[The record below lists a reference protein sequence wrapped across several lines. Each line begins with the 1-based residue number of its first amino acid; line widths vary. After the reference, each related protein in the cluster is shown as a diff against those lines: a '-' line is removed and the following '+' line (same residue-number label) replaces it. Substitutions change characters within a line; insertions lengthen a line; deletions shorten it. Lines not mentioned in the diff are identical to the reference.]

1 MKKMKRQFL
10 GVFCALTFLLVLL
23 SLPALADSPTELWVN
38 GVDILAPDATLP
50 KGVSYEDGVLT
61 LEGAEITQ
69 AGNSYP
75 ATDIGIYSDR
85 ALTIVLK
92 GQNSIAGEGIEC
104 GIHLI
109 SGALTLSGD
118 GSLEVSG
125 SDCGIAAY
133 AGVSV
138 EDSVSNLT
146 VSGAYG
152 AFSASDDG
160 SITIGGKNYNSYDDL
175 YQLVTV
181 EKGTLVSNVSL
192 PTQLWVNGVNI
203 LANPGDAPEGVS
215 YKDGVLTLKDVTI
228 DSVSDSAP
236 PFGIYSDR
244 ALTIVLTGQNSIAGE
259 DFECG
264 IYLNFGA
271 LTLSGD
277 GSLEVSGSFYGIAAR
292 AGVTV
297 ENSVSNLTVSGND
310 GAFTTFDG
318 APITIGGKNY
328 DPSDDLYQ
336 LVTVKNG
343 ELDSNVSLPTELWV
357 NGVDI
362 LEHPEE
368 APQGVSYNTE
378 TGVLTLE
385 GAEITQAGS
394 SSPAA
399 DIGIYADSA
408 LTIELKGQNSIVGEG
423 IECGI
428 FLNGGSL
435 TLSGDGSL
443 EVSGKE
449 VGIAAYAGVTV
460 ENSVS
465 ELIVSGTSG
474 AFSTYDYGSI
484 TIGGKNYDSYDDLYQ
499 LVTVEKGT
507 LVSNK
512 WLPPTELWVN
522 GVDILDPSATLP
534 TGVSYNTE
542 TGVLTLN
549 GVTINTASDSSS
561 DSGIYADNALTI
573 ELKGKNSLVGE
584 GIECGIFLDNGSLTL
599 SGDGSLSVAGKE
611 VGIAADDGVTVED
624 SVSEL
629 TVSGPSGAFS
639 TYDGAPITIGG
650 KKYDPSDDLYLLVT
664 VKKGTLVSN
673 EWLPLTELWVN
684 GVNILAPGATLPE
697 GVSYEDGVLT
707 LNNAAITQGY
717 LYDSSNSY
725 SAGIYANGSLSIVL
739 KGSSSIA
746 APENGNT
753 FFDGIAMYSGSL
765 NISGDGSLAITAL
778 GGDSDGIYL
787 QESSLIMKDCTLDI
801 TADYDGIYS
810 DRSVTLTGCTLDI
823 AADYDGLYSER
834 SVTLTD
840 CALDI
845 AAGDDGIDC
854 SGSATLTGC
863 TLDIAADD
871 DGLYSERSVTL
882 TDCTLDIAAGDDG
895 IDCSDSVTL
904 TDCTLDIAAGDDGI
918 DCSDSV
924 TLTDCT
930 LNIAA
935 DYWAISASDVCL
947 SNGSATVS
955 SGDNCFSSDRLLLE
969 NNSTVLFCN
978 SDAVDTNDF
987 TLSGGSLTLAYGTF
1001 VQKTP
1006 TLENQP
1012 EIVNNGY
1019 LLLQDADALQQAE
1032 ISGTGILSFD
1042 NASDGSFF
1050 DNAGSPI
1057 VSQDSLSLAVGTS
1070 DENEGLGYSW
1080 KKDEDGNWVLHLTKP
1095 MFLQSALTIT
1105 GEQNGD
1111 SVVIRTDS
1119 PCRIDNLGLEGD
1131 SGLSVTFEGSAPL
1144 CVAGFSSECPVT
1156 SLTVAEGA
1164 EVSIPD
1170 GFSEA
1175 DAELTV
1181 DGTLAIWGIS
1191 AKKLTVGAEG
1201 QLFLLGDVGLS
1212 LTGGAGALTLEEGAQ
1227 LSAFCDTTALFLTA
1241 DKTLSPQEVIVLPEG
1256 YLPEG
1261 FELCLVNGPG
1271 GDGIFTAAAQGKQ
1284 VVYLEG
1290 NERLFG
1296 AAPSLLLCSPED
1308 RPQEPEP
1315 EIPTHTG
1322 SGSSGSPSFSVSLD
1336 DGDIGEGGSVTADS
1350 KRAARGDTIV
1360 LTVSPDEGYVL
1371 EQLTVKNGSGTE
1383 LKLTDMGDGKFSFT
1397 MPASDVS
1404 VLASFVKEQAQEAV
1418 LPFTDVEEG
1427 AWYYDA
1433 VAYVYDKGMMTGVT
1447 DTTFEPDATTTR
1459 GMIVTMLY
1467 RLEGEPAVDNA
1478 AAFADVAAG
1487 AWYEKAVAW
1496 ASQNGIVNG
1505 YGDDLF
1511 GPNDAITREQMA
1523 AILFRYAQYKGLE
1536 AVTLEENLGA
1546 FEDAGQISEYAVQA
1560 FNWVVGQG
1568 LMTGVTDTTLE
1579 PASSATRAQV
1589 ATILM
1594 RYCEALEQ

>member
-1 MKKMKRQFL
+1 MPPQ
-10 GVFCALTFLLVLL
+10 
-23 SLPALADSPTELWVN
+23 
-38 GVDILAPDATLP
+38 
-50 KGVSYEDGVLT
+50 GVSYDAAMGVLT
-61 LEGAEITQ
+61 LNGVTIDTA
-69 AGNSYP
+69 S
-75 ATDIGIYSDR
+75 DSSSDSGIYANN

-104 GIHLI
+104 GILLDF
-109 SGALTLSGD
+109 GALTLSGE

-125 SDCGIAAY
+125 SDCGIAAF

-138 EDSVSNLT
+138 ENSVSELT
-146 VSGAYG
+146 VSGPSG
-152 AFSASDDG
+152 AFSASDG
-160 SITIGGKNYNSYDDL
+160 APITIGETEYDHYSDL
-175 YQLVTV
+175 LQLVTV
-181 EKGTLVSNVSL
+181 EKGELVSNVSL

-203 LANPGDAPEGVS
+203 LVPDATLPKGVS
-215 YKDGVLTLKDVTI
+215 YEDGVLTLNGVTI

-244 ALTIVLTGQNSIAGE
+244 ALTIVLEGQNFIAGE
-259 DFECG
+259 DMECG
-264 IYLNFGA
+264 IFLNSGS
-271 LTLSGD
+271 LTLSGE
-277 GSLEVSGSFYGIAAR
+277 GSLEVSGNASGIAADD
-292 AGVTV
+292 GVTV
-297 ENSVSNLTVSGND
+297 ENSVSELTVSGAY
-310 GAFTTFDG
+310 GAFSTYEG
-318 APITIGGKNY
+318 APIAIGGEKY

-336 LVTVKNG
+336 LVTVK
-343 ELDSNVSLPTELWV
+343 
-357 NGVDI
+357 
-362 LEHPEE
+362 
-368 APQGVSYNTE
+368 
-378 TGVLTLE
+378 
-385 GAEITQAGS
+385 
-394 SSPAA
+394 
-399 DIGIYADSA
+399 
-408 LTIELKGQNSIVGEG
+408 
-423 IECGI
+423 
-428 FLNGGSL
+428 
-435 TLSGDGSL
+435 
-443 EVSGKE
+443 
-449 VGIAAYAGVTV
+449 
-460 ENSVS
+460 
-465 ELIVSGTSG
+465 
-474 AFSTYDYGSI
+474 
-484 TIGGKNYDSYDDLYQ
+484 
-499 LVTVEKGT
+499 KGT

-512 WLPPTELWVN
+512 WLPLTELWVN

-542 TGVLTLN
+542 TGVLTLEN
-549 GVTINTASDSSS
+549 VAIDTAEPYY
-561 DSGIYADNALTI
+561 GIIYADSALTI

-584 GIECGIFLDNGSLTL
+584 GAEYGIYLDNGALTL

-611 VGIAADDGVTVED
+611 VGIAAYAGVSVED

-629 TVSGPSGAFS
+629 AVSGPSGAFS
-639 TYDGAPITIGG
+639 TSDGAPITIGG

-684 GVNILAPGATLPE
+684 GVDILAPGATLPE

-717 LYDSSNSY
+717 LYDSPY
-725 SAGIYANGSLSIVL
+725 SAGIYANGALSIVL

-746 APENGNT
+746 APENAST
-753 FFDGIAMYSGSL
+753 PFDGIAMYSGSL

-778 GGDSDGIYL
+778 GGESDGIYL
-787 QESSLIMKDCTLDI
+787 RESSLIMKDCTLDI
-801 TADYDGIYS
+801 
-810 DRSVTLTGCTLDI
+810 
-823 AADYDGLYSER
+823 
-834 SVTLTD
+834 
-840 CALDI
+840 
-845 AAGDDGIDC
+845 
-854 SGSATLTGC
+854 
-863 TLDIAADD
+863 AADD
-871 DGLYSERSVTL
+871 DGIYSERSVTL

-895 IDCSDSVTL
+895 IDCYGSATL
-904 TDCTLDIAAGDDGI
+904 TGCTLDIAARDDGI
-918 DCSDSV
+918 TCYDSV
-924 TLTDCT
+924 TLTGCT

-935 DYWAISASDVCL
+935 DWWAISASEDIRL

-955 SGDNCFSSDRLLLE
+955 SGVSCFSSDRLLLE

-1019 LLLQDADALQQAE
+1019 LLLQDIDALQQAE

-1057 VSQDSLSLAVGTS
+1057 VSQDSLSLAVGTPG
-1070 DENEGLGYSW
+1070 ENEELGYSW

-1095 MFLQSALTIT
+1095 MFLQSDLTIV
-1105 GEQNGD
+1105 GEQKGD

-1119 PCRIDNLGLEGD
+1119 PCRIGNLGLEGD

-1144 CVAGFSSECPVT
+1144 CVADFSNEYPVT

-1164 EVSIPD
+1164 EVSILD
-1170 GFSEA
+1170 GFSET
-1175 DAELTV
+1175 DAELTA

-1201 QLFLLGDVGLS
+1201 QLFLLGNVGLS

-1284 VVYLEG
+1284 VVYLESD
-1290 NERLFG
+1290 ERLFG

-1315 EIPTHTG
+1315 ENPTHTG

>member
-1 MKKMKRQFL
+1 MKKHFL
-10 GVFCALTFLLVLL
+10 SFFVVLLVALL
-23 SLPALADSPTELWVN
+23 ALFSLPALADSPTELWVN
-38 GVDILAPDATLP
+38 GVDILEHPEEAPE
-50 KGVSYEDGVLT
+50 GVSYNAETGVLT

-109 SGALTLSGD
+109 SGSLTLSGG

-125 SDCGIAAY
+125 KEVGIAAY

-138 EDSVSNLT
+138 ENSVSELT

-215 YKDGVLTLKDVTI
+215 YKDGVLTL
-228 DSVSDSAP
+228 
-236 PFGIYSDR
+236 
-244 ALTIVLTGQNSIAGE
+244 
-259 DFECG
+259 
-264 IYLNFGA
+264 
-271 LTLSGD
+271 
-277 GSLEVSGSFYGIAAR
+277 
-292 AGVTV
+292 
-297 ENSVSNLTVSGND
+297 
-310 GAFTTFDG
+310 
-318 APITIGGKNY
+318 
-328 DPSDDLYQ
+328 
-336 LVTVKNG
+336 
-343 ELDSNVSLPTELWV
+343 
-357 NGVDI
+357 
-362 LEHPEE
+362 
-368 APQGVSYNTE
+368 
-378 TGVLTLE
+378 
-385 GAEITQAGS
+385 
-394 SSPAA
+394 
-399 DIGIYADSA
+399 
-408 LTIELKGQNSIVGEG
+408 
-423 IECGI
+423 
-428 FLNGGSL
+428 
-435 TLSGDGSL
+435 
-443 EVSGKE
+443 
-449 VGIAAYAGVTV
+449 
-460 ENSVS
+460 
-465 ELIVSGTSG
+465 
-474 AFSTYDYGSI
+474 
-484 TIGGKNYDSYDDLYQ
+484 
-499 LVTVEKGT
+499 
-507 LVSNK
+507 
-512 WLPPTELWVN
+512 
-522 GVDILDPSATLP
+522 
-534 TGVSYNTE
+534 
-542 TGVLTLN
+542 
-549 GVTINTASDSSS
+549 
-561 DSGIYADNALTI
+561 
-573 ELKGKNSLVGE
+573 
-584 GIECGIFLDNGSLTL
+584 
-599 SGDGSLSVAGKE
+599 
-611 VGIAADDGVTVED
+611 
-624 SVSEL
+624 
-629 TVSGPSGAFS
+629 
-639 TYDGAPITIGG
+639 
-650 KKYDPSDDLYLLVT
+650 
-664 VKKGTLVSN
+664 
-673 EWLPLTELWVN
+673 
-684 GVNILAPGATLPE
+684 
-697 GVSYEDGVLT
+697 
-707 LNNAAITQGY
+707 NNAAITQGY
-717 LYDSSNSY
+717 LYDSSDSSNSY
-725 SAGIYANGSLSIVL
+725 SAGIYANGALSIVL

-746 APENGNT
+746 APENAST
-753 FFDGIAMYSGSL
+753 PLDGIAMYSGSL

-778 GGDSDGIYL
+778 GGESDGIYL

-801 TADYDGIYS
+801 TADYAGIYS

-823 AADYDGLYSER
+823 AADDDGLYSDR
-834 SVTLTD
+834 SVTLTG
-840 CALDI
+840 CTLDI

-854 SGSATLTGC
+854 SGSATLTDC
-863 TLDIAADD
+863 TLDIAADN
-871 DGLYSERSVTL
+871 DGIYCSGSATL
-882 TDCTLDIAAGDDG
+882 TGCTLDIAAGDDG
-895 IDCSDSVTL
+895 IDCYGSATLTDCTLDITADYDGLYSDRSVTLTGCALDIAAGDDGICCSDSATL
-904 TDCTLDIAAGDDGI
+904 TDCTLDIAAGYDGI
-918 DCSDSV
+918 YCYGSA
-924 TLTDCT
+924 TLTGCT

-935 DYWAISASDVCL
+935 DYGAISASEDIRL

-955 SGDNCFSSDRLLLE
+955 SGDNCFSSVRLLLE

-1001 VQKTP
+1001 VQTTP

-1019 LLLQDADALQQAE
+1019 LSLQDTDALQQAE

-1042 NASDGSFF
+1042 NAPYDRFF
-1050 DNAGSPI
+1050 DNAGSSI
-1057 VSQDSLSLAVGTS
+1057 VSQDSLSLEVGTS

-1080 KKDEDGNWVLHLTKP
+1080 KKDENGNWVLHLTKP

-1119 PCRIDNLGLEGD
+1119 LCRIDNLSLEGD

-1144 CVAGFSSECPVT
+1144 CVTYFSNECPVT

-1164 EVSIPD
+1164 EVSILD
-1170 GFSEA
+1170 GFSET

-1201 QLFLLGDVGLS
+1201 QLFLLGNVGLS

-1261 FELCLVNGPG
+1261 FELCRVERPG

-1315 EIPTHTG
+1315 ENPTHTG

-1371 EQLTVKNGSGTE
+1371 EQLTVKNESGTE

-1397 MPASDVS
+1397 MPAGDVS

-1433 VAYVYDKGMMTGVT
+1433 VAYIYDKGMMTGVT

-1560 FNWVVGQG
+1560 FNWAVGQH
-1568 LMTGVTDTTLE
+1568 LITGVTDTTLE
-1579 PASSATRAQV
+1579 PQSSATRAQV

>member
-1 MKKMKRQFL
+1 MLEGQNFIAGEDIECGICLNDGTLTLSGDGSLSVAGKEVGITADA
-10 GVFCALTFLLVLL
+10 GVTVGNSVSELIVSGASRAFSTYNGAPITIGGKNYDPYDDLYQLVTVKNGTLVSNV
-23 SLPALADSPTELWVN
+23 SLPTQLWVN
-38 GVDILAPDATLP
+38 GVNILTNPGDAPQ
-50 KGVSYEDGVLT
+50 GVSYDAAMGVLT
-61 LEGAEITQ
+61 LNGVTIDTA
-69 AGNSYP
+69 S
-75 ATDIGIYSDR
+75 DSSSDSGIYANN
-85 ALTIVLK
+85 ALTIVLE
-92 GQNSIAGEGIEC
+92 GQNSIGGADMEC
-104 GIHLI
+104 GILLDF
-109 SGALTLSGD
+109 GALTLSGD

-125 SDCGIAAY
+125 SDCGIAAF
-133 AGVSV
+133 AGVTV
-138 EDSVSNLT
+138 ENSVSNLT

-181 EKGTLVSNVSL
+181 EKGTLVSN
-192 PTQLWVNGVNI
+192 
-203 LANPGDAPEGVS
+203 
-215 YKDGVLTLKDVTI
+215 
-228 DSVSDSAP
+228 
-236 PFGIYSDR
+236 
-244 ALTIVLTGQNSIAGE
+244 
-259 DFECG
+259 
-264 IYLNFGA
+264 
-271 LTLSGD
+271 
-277 GSLEVSGSFYGIAAR
+277 
-292 AGVTV
+292 
-297 ENSVSNLTVSGND
+297 
-310 GAFTTFDG
+310 
-318 APITIGGKNY
+318 
-328 DPSDDLYQ
+328 
-336 LVTVKNG
+336 
-343 ELDSNVSLPTELWV
+343 
-357 NGVDI
+357 
-362 LEHPEE
+362 
-368 APQGVSYNTE
+368 
-378 TGVLTLE
+378 
-385 GAEITQAGS
+385 
-394 SSPAA
+394 
-399 DIGIYADSA
+399 
-408 LTIELKGQNSIVGEG
+408 
-423 IECGI
+423 
-428 FLNGGSL
+428 
-435 TLSGDGSL
+435 
-443 EVSGKE
+443 
-449 VGIAAYAGVTV
+449 
-460 ENSVS
+460 
-465 ELIVSGTSG
+465 
-474 AFSTYDYGSI
+474 
-484 TIGGKNYDSYDDLYQ
+484 
-499 LVTVEKGT
+499 
-507 LVSNK
+507 K
-512 WLPPTELWVN
+512 WLPLTELWVN

-542 TGVLTLN
+542 TGVLTLEN
-549 GVTINTASDSSS
+549 VAIDTAEPYY
-561 DSGIYADNALTI
+561 GIIYADSALTI

-584 GIECGIFLDNGSLTL
+584 GAEYGIYLDNGALTL

-629 TVSGPSGAFS
+629 AVSGPSGAFS
-639 TYDGAPITIGG
+639 TSDGAPITIGG
-650 KKYDPSDDLYLLVT
+650 ENYDPSDDLYLLVT
-664 VKKGTLVSN
+664 VKNGTLVSN

-684 GVNILAPGATLPE
+684 GVNILENPEEAPM
-697 GVSYEDGVLT
+697 GVSYDAKTGVLT

-778 GGDSDGIYL
+778 GGESDGIYL
-787 QESSLIMKDCTLDI
+787 RESSLIMKDCTLDI

-823 AADYDGLYSER
+823 AAD
-834 SVTLTD
+834 
-840 CALDI
+840 
-845 AAGDDGIDC
+845 DDGIYSDR
-854 SGSATLTGC
+854 SVTLTGC
-863 TLDIAADD
+863 TLDIAAGDD
-871 DGLYSERSVTL
+871 GIYCSDSVTLTDCTLDITADYDGLYSDRSVTL

-895 IDCSDSVTL
+895 IDCYGSATL
-904 TDCTLDIAAGDDGI
+904 TGCTLDIAARDDGI
-918 DCSDSV
+918 TCYDSV
-924 TLTDCT
+924 TLTGCT

-935 DYWAISASDVCL
+935 DYWAISASDDIRL

-955 SGDNCFSSDRLLLE
+955 SGVSCFSSDRLLLE

-978 SDAVDTNDF
+978 SDAVDTGEF
-987 TLSGGSLTLAYGTF
+987 ALSGGSLTLAYGTF
-1001 VQKTP
+1001 VRTTP

-1019 LLLQDADALQQAE
+1019 LSLQDTDALQQAE

-1042 NASDGSFF
+1042 HASDDRFF
-1050 DNAGSPI
+1050 DNAGSSI
-1057 VSQDSLSLAVGTS
+1057 VSQDRLPLEVGTPG
-1070 DENEGLGYSW
+1070 ENEELGYSW
-1080 KKDEDGNWVLHLTKP
+1080 QEDEDGNWVLHLKNP
-1095 MFLQSALTIT
+1095 MVLQSDLTIT
-1105 GEQNGD
+1105 GKQNGD

-1119 PCRIDNLGLEGD
+1119 PCRIGNLSLEGD

-1144 CVAGFSSECPVT
+1144 CVTYFSNECPVT

-1261 FELCLVNGPG
+1261 FELCRVERPG

-1315 EIPTHTG
+1315 ENPTHTG

-1397 MPASDVS
+1397 MPAGDVS

-1433 VAYVYDKGMMTGVT
+1433 VAYIYDKGMMTGVT

-1546 FEDAGQISEYAVQA
+1546 FEDAGQIGEYAVQA
-1560 FNWVVGQG
+1560 LNWAVGQH
-1568 LMTGVTDTTLE
+1568 LITGVTDTTLE
-1579 PASSATRAQV
+1579 PQSSATRAQV